1 MLSDS
6 ATKSTVLANILGRVH
21 KLDLQHEKLV
31 RDQEAIEYITLPA
44 TPDDMRR
51 DYPKQFSSA
60 YPNASGLPMRAPKE
74 LEQADMFLD
83 TTFRCRSGV
92 GGVPEGCR
100 SGNGDNREPLTEA
113 IDALARLLGQSCCC
127 WTLLMGG
134 ASEQPTGRPMRSRSL
149 ASVLSEP
156 SAAAITR
163 VVIDILESDPA
174 AGASGKSAVE
184 DDTTSGLALV
194 GLPAEAASTPPEPA
208 SGFAAEL
215 AISPASGHARGPA
228 PSGPAAAHGGLAPS
242 QNGPEKVE
250 ARLAK
255 VLGKL
260 DVKKDDRAQ
269 AAKAAKLKKAEL
281 AKAAK
286 EAKRLA
292 EEQREA
298 EVIATPVDLD
308 YDDDDCCVNGCRGT
322 QFLTMCYNCRHP
334 VCANHRR
341 VGADGPRRRWWECP
355 CCHGW

>member
-1 MLSDS
+1 
-6 ATKSTVLANILGRVH
+6 
-21 KLDLQHEKLV
+21 
-31 RDQEAIEYITLPA
+31 
-44 TPDDMRR
+44 
-51 DYPKQFSSA
+51 
-60 YPNASGLPMRAPKE
+60 
-74 LEQADMFLD
+74 
-83 TTFRCRSGV
+83 
-92 GGVPEGCR
+92 
-100 SGNGDNREPLTEA
+100 
-113 IDALARLLGQSCCC
+113 
-127 WTLLMGG
+127 MGG

-156 SAAAITR
+156 SAAAMTR

-242 QNGPEKVE
+242 QNGPEPVE

-281 AKAAK
+281 ANAAK

-334 VCANHRR
+334 VCADHRI
-341 VGADGPRRRWWECP
+341 VGRDGPRRRWWECP
-355 CCHGW
+355 FCHGW

>member
-1 MLSDS
+1 MSDS

-74 LEQADMFLD
+74 LE
-83 TTFRCRSGV
+83 
-92 GGVPEGCR
+92 GCR

-134 ASEQPTGRPMRSRSL
+134 ASEQPTGRPMRNRSL
-149 ASVLSEP
+149 SSVLSEP
-156 SAAAITR
+156 SAAAMTR

-184 DDTTSGLALV
+184 DDTTSGLTLNDIITIV

-269 AAKAAKLKKAEL
+269 AAKAANLKKAEL

-286 EAKRLA
+286 EATRLV
-292 EEQREA
+292 EEQRET

-308 YDDDDCCVNGCRGT
+308 YDDDNCCVNGCLGT
-322 QFLTMCYNCRHP
+322 QFLTLCYNCGHP